1 GVLFLPAAAVQL
13 FVPPVAAPADGGRA
27 RVAEPIACPPQP
39 WRRRAP
45 RNTARVL
52 DRRDR
57 RVLLVLGGQAGSLHF
72 PDRAC
77 RGGAGRPGGRAR
89 PGGGSVADVAV
100 GDAGDRRG
108 GGPGGR
114 RGPCPS
120 PFGGRRGFPALPPP
134 LPSPRPPS
142 PQ

>member
-89 PGGGSVADVAV
+89 PGGGSGAAVA
-100 GDAGDRRG
+100 GRGAGGAG
-108 GGPGGR
+108 GGGR
-114 RGPCPS
+114 RWPR
-120 PFGGRRGFPALPPP
+120 GRG
-134 LPSPRPPS
+134 PRPFCVRGRCV
-142 PQ
+142 